1 MQVLLLDLGLELR
14 GGQRQV
20 YYLAQ
25 ALQHS
30 DIVPFVACPK
40 ISALAQLC
48 KKERI
53 PFIPLLGRSPANPL
67 VLFQLEK
74 TLRKL
79 SINIIHTNDAH
90 AATLGAFSKAL
101 HGNNILLI
109 HSRRVSY
116 PLHSGSRIK
125 KYHLADSIVTVSDEI
140 RKKVIQSG
148 IEPNKVSTIH
158 SCIDPLHYLPK
169 KNRNDGR
176 FVFQSIGALTN
187 QKGYSILLKAMHVIK
202 KAKALP
208 PWEVRIA
215 GSGDLFQSLLNE
227 AFELNVASQLALL
240 GQQDSQKILPLAD
253 AIVVPSIDG
262 EGSNATIKE
271 GWATGIP
278 VIASNLESNTELIQN
293 EINGLL
299 VPVNDPVALAMAMI
313 RCMQE
318 SRLCERLTSEGTKSL
333 ENFTN
338 TTMVNQYLKLYRNL
352 LQVDTHCRQK
362 KAS

>member
-25 ALQHS
+25 ELQHS
-30 DIVPFVACPK
+30 DVVPFIACPK
-40 ISALAQLC
+40 ASALAVVC

-67 VLFQLEK
+67 ILCQLEK
-74 TLRKL
+74 ALRKL

-90 AATLGAFSKAL
+90 SAALGAFSKAL
-101 HGNNILLI
+101 HGNNILLM

-116 PLHSGSRIK
+116 PLHTGSRMK
-125 KYHLADSIVTVSDEI
+125 KYLLADSIVTVSEEI
-140 RKKVIQSG
+140 RKRVIQSG

-158 SCIDPLHYLPK
+158 SCIDPSLYYPK
-169 KNRNDGR
+169 KDRKDGR
-176 FVFQSIGALTN
+176 FVFQSIGALTS
-187 QKGYSILLKAMHVIK
+187 QKGYSNLLQAMHIIK
-202 KAKALP
+202 KAKDLP

-215 GSGDLFQSLLNE
+215 GSGELFQSLLNE

-240 GQQDSQKILPLAD
+240 GQQDSRVILPLAD
-253 AIVVPSIDG
+253 AVVVPSVEG

-278 VIASNLESNTELIQN
+278 VIASNLESNAELIQD

-318 SRLCERLTSEGTKSL
+318 PRLCEKIVSEGTKSL
-333 ENFTN
+333 ENFTT
-338 TTMVNQYLKLYRNL
+338 TTMVKQYLQLYRNL
-352 LQVDTHCRQK
+352 FPMRTIPQQQ